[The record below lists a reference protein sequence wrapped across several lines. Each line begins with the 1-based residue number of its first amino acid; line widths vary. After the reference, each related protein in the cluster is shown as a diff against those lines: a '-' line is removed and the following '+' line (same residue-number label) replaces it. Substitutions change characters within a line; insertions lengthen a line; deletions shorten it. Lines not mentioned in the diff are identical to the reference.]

1 MFSLAPV
8 ASGFVSTL
16 NHKRRQACPFGFL
29 VNQPKADASL
39 SEEAAPVWLV
49 NAQVTI
55 QFHGMRTNP
64 GTVLGVTIWGYLQG
78 HGPRFEGS

>member
-55 QFHGMRTNP
+55 QFHGSGYCTWSKH
-64 GTVLGVTIWGYLQG
+64 LGLSA
-78 HGPRFEGS
+78 GSRPLF